1 MKKKFSKLSYQ
12 IINSGN
18 VSILS
23 RIKDSLKLIK
33 DDFLLC
39 YGDTI
44 TDININ
50 KLITHHKQRPNSVTI
65 SSYPITIPFGV
76 MGIDKDQVK
85 SFDEKPILSD
95 VMNIGY
101 YYFTKKFH
109 KIILKQSDLVGLI
122 NTLIKKKQLTCYEHD
137 GIHIT
142 INTIAELE
150 YANKKCYKNI
160 QVKNFGIKKQY

>member
-1 MKKKFSKLSYQ
+1 MKKKFNKLAYQ

-23 RIKDSLKLIK
+23 RIKDSLKVIK

-50 KLITHHKQRPNSVTI
+50 KLIAHHKQRSNSVTI

-109 KIILKQSDLVGLI
+109 NSNLGKIFFTSTFHNIHHSKNNCNYGLYFILLDQFFGTMYSEYETIYNK
-122 NTLIKKKQLTCYEHD
+122 IKL
-137 GIHIT
+137 
-142 INTIAELE
+142 
-150 YANKKCYKNI
+150 NK
-160 QVKNFGIKKQY
+160 GHE